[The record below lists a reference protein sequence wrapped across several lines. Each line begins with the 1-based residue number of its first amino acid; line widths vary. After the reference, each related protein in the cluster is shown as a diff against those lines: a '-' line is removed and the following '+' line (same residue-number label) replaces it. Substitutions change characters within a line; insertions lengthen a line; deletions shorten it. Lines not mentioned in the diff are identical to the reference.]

1 MHTTHCLMGNQ
12 AMKFGQLTEY
22 SKTNI
27 FFETSCTKCGA
38 GNDPRTSKKSKLCIS
53 WVTSLNIYTVCFYCM
68 PKLRTTKIYRILGA
82 DQLLLP
88 HIKLF
93 SGLVLV
99 SLPQLL
105 HNFWRRY
112 ISLYIL
118 LTNQTLLSD
127 YLHFLR
133 YWV

>member
-27 FFETSCTKCGA
+27 FFEKSCTKCGA
-38 GNDPRTSKKSKLCIS
+38 GTGPRTSKLCIS
-53 WVTSLNIYTVCFYCM
+53 WVTSLNIYTVYFYCM
-68 PKLRTTKIYRILGA
+68 PKLRTTKIYWILGA
-82 DQLLLP
+82 DHLLLP

-105 HNFWRRY
+105 HTFWRRY
-112 ISLYIL
+112 ISCYIL